1 MEFIGLLGLVGLV
14 GFFAGRNAND
24 NVDKLKKDVRS
35 AVDKTSD
42 ISARVDGNKKNLDGV
57 SGELRRINSALE
69 RCAKTDAVEQLSQ
82 RLNGLQRTVDNL
94 SPDSA
99 AIRDVVDKISE
110 LQQQMTELQ
119 IQMNSDAAK
128 FQDALKNLR
137 SELGK
142 QRDDFDERIKALE
155 NSAPTIDDSALK
167 NLTARVNTL
176 DSRFPELGKQ
186 RDDFDKRIKALENSA
201 PTIDDSALKNLTTRV
216 DMLDSRFDDAMR
228 NLTTRFNALDGKFS
242 EYDKTLKLYQD
253 YFGRIQGAFNF
264 LQTKVLGHHKVLPQ
278 HEERIKSLEQK
289 ISPPPPDI
297 RDFQIKKSDAPLFGN
312 NPADAQK
319 TLAVI
324 ENLSGITAFLESSRS
339 DKKSSF
345 IRQLEI
351 YRKNLGK
358 FSDRIKRGKFDKDN
372 FSEEATDAFFNVL
385 SKYFLAALPVA
396 ILRGGKEDPKFYGE
410 LLTKINEYLSSCRV
424 YTEFVE
430 PKKLV
435 TTNQLE
441 FMDVVK
447 KDTASSAEDKFIDE
461 VERLPYFVDYLT
473 DDGETERFCSEGK
486 MVVLK
491 FGDKK

>member
-137 SELGK
+137 S
-142 QRDDFDERIKALE
+142 
-155 NSAPTIDDSALK
+155 
-167 NLTARVNTL
+167 
-176 DSRFPELGKQ
+176 ELGKQ